1 MSAMNLGTAVFLVI
15 IIYLMAYVI
24 QYLGKEKLAIYEVS
38 RSEISEEISETG
50 LVLRQEALVETDQ
63 KGYVNYYVKD
73 GARVKKGGVVYS
85 VDTTGRLQS
94 YLNELADGKSPMT
107 SEEKGQIF
115 EDLQSFSDSF
125 SDDNFQVI
133 YEAQSEINHDLM
145 SYTDTVLSEH
155 REELEEKYGKNSYIE
170 VEAEES
176 GLISFFS
183 DGMEKL
189 KESTLSEE
197 DFGNVTKMEDL
208 RTREEVRK
216 GTPVYRLITGQ
227 EWSLIVP
234 VSKDDYKRMKNLQEK
249 DVSTVQITF
258 KKDNF
263 VTRAPFSCFRK
274 NGKEYIR
281 LSFDNYVQKYMNQ
294 RYLSVNIL
302 LSETEGL
309 QVPSSSLVEKEV
321 YKIPADYLTKGSN
334 SSTNN
339 QVNVITEKKGEE
351 VLTQVTVTVYRTE
364 GDNVLISSEKLKNG
378 DRLSDVEKA
387 KTYTLKETSILQGVY
402 VVNRGFAEF
411 EPVTIMER
419 TEDYCIIRTDDSKV
433 ELYDRIILNSNTIK
447 ENQVIY

>member
-1 MSAMNLGTAVFLVI
+1 MSAINLGTAVFLVI

-38 RSEISEEISETG
+38 RSEISEEISGTG

-411 EPVTIMER
+411 EPVTIIER